1 MDGCVMRPCMRLPL
15 VREPRH
21 ACRPEEDDGD
31 EMGSV
36 RRNANARSS
45 GSSVLW
51 RGNGQQQQRELCAFM
66 AIWLFG
72 RTKGIDGLS
81 RALLLLLLLLAWM
94 EPLTRDGRTHGF
106 IPSSSSTV
114 RFPTWHGSQSQ
125 TEAIAH
131 RQWPSSR
138 ACQTHAS

>member
-51 RGNGQQQQRELCAFM
+51 RCNGQQQQRELCAFM
-66 AIWLFG
+66 AIWALFSSLPVN
-72 RTKGIDGLS
+72 TKT
-81 RALLLLLLLLAWM
+81 
-94 EPLTRDGRTHGF
+94 P
-106 IPSSSSTV
+106 
-114 RFPTWHGSQSQ
+114 
-125 TEAIAH
+125 
-131 RQWPSSR
+131 
-138 ACQTHAS
+138 

>member
-1 MDGCVMRPCMRLPL
+1 MATRWAPYVAMPMHADQARPSC
-15 VREPRH
+15 
-21 ACRPEEDDGD
+21 G
-31 EMGSV
+31 
-36 RRNANARSS
+36 
-45 GSSVLW
+45 LW
-51 RGNGQQQQRELCAFM
+51 RCNSQQQQRELCACM

-81 RALLLLLLLLAWM
+81 RALLLLLLGWM